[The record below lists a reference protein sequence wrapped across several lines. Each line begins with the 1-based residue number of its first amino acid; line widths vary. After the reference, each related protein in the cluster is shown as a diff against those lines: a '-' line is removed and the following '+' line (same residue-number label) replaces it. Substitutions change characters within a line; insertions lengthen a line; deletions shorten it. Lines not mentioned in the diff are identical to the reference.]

1 MRLLAALAAVAAV
14 AIPPSLRG
22 RELDHL
28 PTRKSEVVLT
38 LDAGGDAVG
47 AWSILRTLNRKQVV
61 ATFFLTGRWVNQN
74 PGLAR
79 FIGRRYPVANHTY
92 SHPPLTPLS
101 DAAVSHEITAGA
113 QAIRRRTGR
122 DPRPL
127 FRFPYGDSNS
137 RVVGIANR
145 LGYISFR
152 WTVDTLG
159 WMGGQGQTVPG
170 AIRRVVGSLRPGA
183 IILMHIGS
191 AGDRD
196 RSTID
201 AHALPGVI
209 DAVRRHGYTFTTLE
223 RFRRQTRWRRSA
235 GRS

>member
-1 MRLLAALAAVAAV
+1 MRLLAGLAAVAAL

-28 PTRKSEVVLT
+28 PTRKKEVVLT

-47 AWSILRTLNRKQVV
+47 AWSVLRTLNRKRVV
-61 ATFFLTGRWVNQN
+61 ATFFLTGRWVDQN
-74 PGLAR
+74 RGLAS

-92 SHPPLTPLS
+92 SHPPLTALS
-101 DAAVSHEITAGA
+101 DSAVVHQITTGA
-113 QAIRRRTGR
+113 RAIRRRTGR

-127 FRFPYGDSNS
+127 FRFPYGDSNA
-137 RVVGIANR
+137 RVIKIANE

-159 WMGGQGQTVPG
+159 WMGGAHQSVGG
-170 AIRRVVGSLRPGA
+170 AVRRVIENLRPGA
-183 IILMHIGS
+183 IILMHVGS
-191 AGDRD
+191 AGDAD

-201 AHALPGVI
+201 AHALAGVI
-209 DAVRRHGYTFTTLE
+209 DAVRRRGYTFTTLE
-223 RFRRQTRWRRSA
+223 RFRR
-235 GRS
+235 